1 MKVNLEI
8 MNEQKMINSE
18 RRSDCPIACT
28 LDIIGDKWT
37 ILIIRDMFFGKTRFD
52 EFLASPESI
61 STNILTSRLKR
72 MEESGLIEKEQY
84 SNHSQRMSYKL
95 TEKGKSL
102 FKIFKQI
109 TIWGLNNIPNTRDL
123 RNNK

>member
-1 MKVNLEI
+1 MKVKLEI
-8 MNEQKMINSE
+8 MNEQKKINSE

-72 MEESGLIEKEQY
+72 MEESGLIVKEQY

-102 FKIFKQI
+102 SKIFKQI

-123 RNNK
+123 RKNR